1 MGAQNMNNKKI
12 HSKSRQKSEQ
22 EGKEAGTG
30 ESITEMTTEM
40 TTEMQPSVVRKII
53 LEEHRLIREKLEAI
67 HLLIENKH
75 EQALKNAVDE
85 FAHFFL
91 KHLATEDKI
100 LRPVLATIDS
110 WGAVRVEAL
119 NKEHLEQTQELKRL
133 NSLIQGKALTEY
145 ESTLKSFVRAVL
157 LDMAHEEKDFLN
169 SDVLKDDI
177 ITAGSCS

>member
-12 HSKSRQKSEQ
+12 QGKSRQKSEQ
-22 EGKEAGTG
+22 ESKEPAISGSTTG
-30 ESITEMTTEM
+30 S

-145 ESTLKSFVRAVL
+145 ESTLKSFVRAIL

-169 SDVLKDDI
+169 SDVLKDDV